1 MKKLSLFVLLLTF
14 CLAPAFSY
22 LYVADKSPAN
32 QKKLMWTPNDAKV
45 KTLDKHTIEVT
56 GGNDYEYI
64 AISESGQ
71 LLPPVKSAKISCTC
85 TAGSGC
91 NPFSGHG
98 QKGCAMDGCTA
109 CSGTVSVKSLTA
121 AGHADVTVSSGGFA
135 LKKVKVEF
143 ATMVEAKKGALVFQA
158 LLQTEKAQQAIN
170 QFKAKFPT
178 VATNGQ
184 TVFTLVSIAGRI
196 GVMEVPKKFATDN
209 KGIILAAKGT
219 CSCTEGS
226 CTYSSSYGIEGCS
239 GSCTGTCSLSTSVK
253 ATGNEVAIESFNF

>member
-1 MKKLSLFVLLLTF
+1 MKKFSFFVLLLTL

-22 LYVADKSPAN
+22 LYVADKNPAKQN
-32 QKKLMWTPNDAKV
+32 TLMWTPDDAKV

-109 CSGTVSVKSLTA
+109 CSGTVSIKSLTA
-121 AGHADVTVSSGGFA
+121 AGHAEVTVSNGGFA

-143 ATMVEAKKGALVFQA
+143 ATIAEAKKGATVFQA

-170 QFKAKFPT
+170 QFKAKFSSLT
-178 VATNGQ
+178 SAEK
-184 TVFTLVSIAGRI
+184 VFTLVSIAGRI
-196 GVMEVPKKFATDN
+196 GVMEVPKKFANDN
-209 KGIILAAKGT
+209 KGIILAGKGT
-219 CSCTEGS
+219 CSCTEGTCS
-226 CTYSSSYGIEGCS
+226 YSSSYGVEGCT
-239 GSCTGTCSLSTSVK
+239 GSCTGTCSLTTAVK
-253 ATGNEVAIESFNF
+253 ATGKEMTIESFSW